1 MALNPNGLVFSGRS
15 LNDTMQRIV
24 LLQGPT
30 AGSAALTALLQHY
43 YPAYSGAAI
52 QAAEKFACEAMLC
65 NAVLGTPYSLSV
77 TALVGQMM
85 TDLQLAS
92 IVPDRGSVAVA
103 PSQATAK
110 ACTSNVI
117 YDPTSKG
124 VILLSSSSSPCYPL
138 LLTLYI
144 SLPRQCPTMSPTT
157 ARTVAFLLWMFTEDT
172 LEASLDALNLASLT
186 GVSSA
191 IRAANEEALFQLS
204 CQVRPV
210 PATTTNIVPLLL
222 AVIIPIAVVVLV
234 GVALCGWWLWRVMES
249 NRALRKKFSNDN
261 VAESCAEAIARF
273 DLAAVAWL
281 REVKEPN
288 KIQRAFLA
296 IVGLLEEVKPF
307 IPDQL
312 LSHLVATN
320 KVDVE
325 EDDYESE
332 GQSERSVSLACDSN
346 GRWRSSRSRRSRSQS
361 LNHSLQK
368 HNASTAHL
376 TTRSSLTCSSEGSN
390 KVVATKDWKRKRCT
404 YMCVRFGSTDQN
416 AEKRLVEMVVVAGRI
431 VDIAKANGATIDA
444 VGVNFI
450 NVHWGATS
458 SSCGLAARAVHAG
471 LEVTNL
477 RDTLPEEQRSGFWLQ
492 IGIGKGLCDCGTIN
506 SDSGH
511 RFFVVWG
518 PEPSLAI
525 EVAMASL
532 PRRVL
537 TSLLVTPAVQQEVQ
551 FTVQCMPRLWHNNVL
566 LWEPLPALRKEGE
579 GEWMYELQKINEGSS
594 LSSKTLLEAFL
605 MVKGETSSPADV
617 SAHVANLRAQ
627 YVGNLS
633 PQDTASLDL
642 LLTTGCIHSSPSW
655 DTSFDA
661 SIDAN

>member
-234 GVALCGWWLWRVMES
+234 VVALCGWWLWRVMES
-249 NRALRKKFSNDN
+249 NRVLRKKFSNDN

-288 KIQRAFLA
+288 KIQQSFLA
-296 IVGLLEEVKPF
+296 IIALLTEVKPF

-312 LSHLVATN
+312 LSRLTASN
-320 KVDVE
+320 DSAGNE
-325 EDDYESE
+325 EETENEADELSES
-332 GQSERSVSLACDSN
+332 Q
-346 GRWRSSRSRRSRSQS
+346 RRSLHPQDSVQKDMRQLMTPHGRNSSKPASPSSPCKGRKKFQS
-361 LNHSLQK
+361 I
-368 HNASTAHL
+368 
-376 TTRSSLTCSSEGSN
+376 SSEG
-390 KVVATKDWKRKRCT
+390 TKQLLTMKEWTRKRCT
-404 YMCVRFGSTDQN
+404 YMCVRFGSSYPN
-416 AEKRLVEMVVVAGRI
+416 AERRLLGLAQIAGRM
-431 VDIAKANGATIDA
+431 VDVAKANGATIDV
-444 VGVNFI
+444 VGVDF
-450 NVHWGATS
+450 VSAHWGVTS
-458 SSCGLAARAVHAG
+458 TFGVSSAKAVQAG
-471 LEVTNL
+471 LQMEQL
-477 RDTLPEEQRSGFWLQ
+477 RETLPEDQQAAFSLQ
-492 IGIGKGLCDCGTIN
+492 IGIGKGVCDCGTVN
-506 SDSGH
+506 CESGH

-518 PEPSLAI
+518 KEASLAI
-525 EVAMASL
+525 DVAMTRL
-532 PRRVL
+532 PKQVL
-537 TSLLVTPAVQQEVQ
+537 ASLLVSPSVHQEVQ
-551 FTVQCMPRLWHNNVL
+551 FNVRCMPRLWHGEVL
-566 LWEPLPALRKEGE
+566 LWEPLCMQKEDE
-579 GEWMYELQKINEGSS
+579 DDEWMYELQKMDEGAS
-594 LSSKTLLEAFL
+594 LTHKTLLDVFL
-605 MVKGETSSPADV
+605 LAKDKTVTAADLSSHIAELRSQHGGEM
-617 SAHVANLRAQ
+617 SA
-627 YVGNLS
+627 
-633 PQDTASLDL
+633 QDIASLELLQACPRRECDL
-642 LLTTGCIHSSPSW
+642 IL
-655 DTSFDA
+655 DDA
-661 SIDAN
+661 SL